1 VQRYSDLSDAFAQA
15 ATDISVRPLHLPCLS
30 SIIIKS
36 NHIQANGRLSN
47 ADANT
52 LFFTGPEAFVGDVV
66 QALGIIAADATTKL
80 QNKSTHPPLLADFVA
95 LEETFANFRR
105 AVTVVTAV
113 SLRFVHFFLGN
124 TQPSIY

>member
-1 VQRYSDLSDAFAQA
+1 VERYSDLSDAFAQA
-15 ATDISVRPLHLPCLS
+15 ATDISVRPLPLPRLS
-30 SIIIKS
+30 SIIL
-36 NHIQANGRLSN
+36 NHIIPQANGPLSN

-52 LFFTGPEAFVGDVV
+52 LFFTGPEAFVADVV

-95 LEETFANFRR
+95 LEGTFATFRR

-113 SLRFVHFFLGN
+113 SFRFVRFFLGN
-124 TQPSIY
+124 TQSSIY